1 MTKFLENIASFLVIS
16 LPIFLVTG
24 PFLSD
29 LSVILVD
36 IFFLIIIIKEKKLNI
51 LKNKYFIF

>member
-1 MTKFLENIASFLVIS
+1 MTKFIENIASFFVIS

-36 IFFLIIIIKEKKLNI
+36 IF
-51 LKNKYFIF
+51 